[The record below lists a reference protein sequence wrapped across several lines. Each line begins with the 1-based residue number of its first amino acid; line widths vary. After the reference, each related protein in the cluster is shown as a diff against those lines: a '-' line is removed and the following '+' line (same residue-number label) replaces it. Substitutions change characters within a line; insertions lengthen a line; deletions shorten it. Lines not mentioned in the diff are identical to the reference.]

1 MSINVTFFITNPS
14 NFRLAMELGKQ
25 FSQVYNIKPFM
36 ITNKANEAYR
46 PQEFQVVDTIYQI
59 LNYLLMNRLGVIL
72 SDETLDFGNNTS
84 VCVVQI
90 WPETNELFF
99 NGKRFKI
106 ATQLEEFIVQLVK
119 LRSKSP
125 LGLDFGNQSFLIT
138 NEGESGGFSISDSM
152 YMPYLFDMAPNIRLF
167 WNFGDAETLRAK
179 WLHLTE
185 KMKIK
190 VIKDTNIPTVV
201 INSTNVPIL
210 PNSVIY
216 FAMEPFGERQYAP
229 FLKQIENK
237 ALFIGTHE
245 RHLNNAEWHLS
256 PSLAQLKQHKPVKKF
271 DAVLSVVVS
280 DKAWDP
286 GHKYRLSLISAIDKR
301 DDLPFKIDIYGR
313 CASLNF
319 RNYKGELPDQS
330 KDDAI
335 FPYKYHLN
343 VENHYIKNYITEK
356 LYDSICGECLTFYKG
371 ASNWKTFFHPESV
384 MELEGDIEKDIELI
398 TKAITTGE
406 YEKRVEFIRKDKER
420 ILTEYSFEPRVCGI
434 LSLVGT
440 VCYSIDNSVSDHL
453 RKEGFKEVQTVPF
466 PIQLGDVCQRG
477 YHANKPMYM
486 QLSSNIYENL
496 FDKLCFALAKD
507 PTFDCYIIEKDEQQK
522 AEGKLDV
529 LIMPS
534 GCEKMIKNI
543 VAQKSVFDGLKFFI
557 VDYKSL

>member
-1 MSINVTFFITNPS
+1 
-14 NFRLAMELGKQ
+14 MELARQLSSG
-25 FSQVYNIKPFM
+25 YNIKPFM
-36 ITNKANEAYR
+36 ITNKANELYR
-46 PQEFQVVDTIYQI
+46 PPEFQVVDSIYQV
-59 LNYLLMNRLGVIL
+59 LNYLLMNRLGVII

-84 VCVVQI
+84 VCVVQL
-90 WPETNELFF
+90 WTDTNELFF

-106 ATQLEEFIVQLVK
+106 STQLEDFIVQLVK
-119 LRSKSP
+119 QRSKSP
-125 LGLDFGNQSFLIT
+125 LGLEFGTQSFLIT
-138 NEGESGGFSISDSM
+138 NEGETGGFSISDSM

-167 WNFGDAETLRAK
+167 WNFSDPETLRSK

-185 KMKIK
+185 NMKIK
-190 VIKDTNIPTVV
+190 IIKDTNIPTVV
-201 INSTNVPIL
+201 VNATNSPIL

-216 FAMEPFGERQYAP
+216 FAMEPFGEKQYAP
-229 FLKQIENK
+229 FIKQLENK

-256 PSLAQLKQHKPVKKF
+256 PSLAQLKRLTPVKQF

-286 GHKYRLSLISAIDKR
+286 GHKYRLALISAMDKK

-330 KDDAI
+330 KDAAI

-384 MELEGDIEKDIELI
+384 VELEGDVEKDIALI
-398 TKAITTGE
+398 SKTIGDRE
-406 YEKRVEFIRKDKER
+406 FEKRVDFIRKDKER

-434 LSLVGT
+434 LTT
-440 VCYSIDNSVSDHL
+440 VNSVCFCIDSKVSDHL
-453 RKEGFKEVQTVPF
+453 RKEGFKEVNSVPF
-466 PIQLGDVCQRG
+466 PIQIGELCQRG
-477 YHANKPMYM
+477 YHTNKPIFM
-486 QLSSNIYENL
+486 QLSSNLYDNL
-496 FDKLCFALAKD
+496 FDKICFALAKD
-507 PTFDCYIIEKDEQQK
+507 PTYDAYIIEKDAQQK
-522 AEGKLDV
+522 AEGKLDM
-529 LIMPS
+529 LMMPS
-534 GCEKMIKNI
+534 GCEKIIKN
-543 VAQKSVFDGLKFFI
+543 VVQQKSIFDGLKFFI
-557 VDYKSL
+557 IDYKSI